1 MAEKVDFH
9 APGVEVKKSAC
20 YFCHQ
25 NCGVLAYVKDGECI
39 GIEGDPDHITSQGG
53 LCCRGTTGF
62 EFLDHPARVNHA
74 LKRAGAKGENKW
86 VEIPYDQAIEEIAAK
101 LNQIK
106 AESGAEAVATAGGT
120 LRTDDWARRRFMN
133 LFGSPNGFHNALLC
147 WIPTFMI
154 ETVVSGWSP
163 FETDLGNSRCLILW
177 GINPGASNM
186 PGMRGYTD
194 LKKKGLKIICVDP
207 RYSETAAHA
216 DIWLPLRPG
225 SDTALSLAMLNT
237 IIFEGLYD
245 KKFVKEWCIG
255 FDELKKHIKPYTA
268 RWASEKTWLDPE
280 LIREAARMYA
290 TNTPGNIQW
299 GCTWDQVGKSAG
311 AGAHARAIMRAICG
325 NLDCPGGDLMPGP
338 AMNYITDEEME
349 ANDWLPEEQKAKQIG
364 SNKFKLTSWPG
375 YQMVADTAK
384 ATWGKAPTAE
394 WMCEAHGPSVFKA
407 IITGDPYQ
415 IRALIVNATNPISCY
430 GDSKMILEAYKRIE
444 FMVTVDYWI
453 TPTALYSDYVL
464 PCAGALERPVMHNNY
479 GVTDSLVCSQRAIQP
494 MYDRHTDY
502 TFWRKLG
509 LACGQDPEMWP
520 WETEEEAFYYII
532 SPTGYECDSYD
543 DFVEKYR
550 YYYPPQEFNK
560 YTKRG
565 FCTRSGKVELKSSI
579 LERLGYPPLPTYI
592 APSENEEENPDVAS
606 KFPLVLS
613 TGGGFMP
620 FHHSEHFNNM
630 KMRYI
635 KNDPYFT
642 INPEKAA
649 ELGIE
654 EGDWCWIE
662 TRRGR
667 IKQRANVEPAVDPRV
682 IFCQRGWWRPER
694 GPQGLDPFGCLESNV
709 NVLTSVDDW
718 DCDPIG
724 GSWANRGLLCRV
736 YKVQPGDQIDI
747 EWSIPGSADTPGV
760 SMMPSEQPMAYEL
773 VPYVEPEPDFEVPE
787 GLRWDPDTE
796 TAWDYDHVLAYDPES
811 GWLYHPESGTYYDLV
826 TRFMYDGEQGC
837 LVDGDGY
844 RYDLETREP
853 LDEIPAAGADPLADL
868 VYDEEGGYYWT
879 PDYSCYYDQES
890 GWLINAETGV
900 YYDPTTRFAYDPET
914 EDLVDEVGNHFP
926 IGYVPEA
933 EVVEEAPMDIPAGL
947 VYDPEGGYYWTED
960 YTCYYDTETGWLIN
974 YETGTY
980 YCPTTRFAY
989 DPEAGDLVDEAT
1001 GQHYPLDY
1009 SPEAEAEA
1017 APVEEVAAAAPATP
1031 TVRKA
1036 EPVAEAVAEPEP
1048 EPSVDASADPLA
1060 AVKAAIAK
1068 QQPVV
1073 LEEDFVRAAKLGA
1086 FAPKPGRLEYN
1097 AVTGRML
1104 DPVTGK
1110 YYDKNTLTE
1119 VELTLGQRNR
1129 LEAEAKQLAKKAK
1142 KANKKA
1148 PFKVSEGLY
1157 WDEATGSAWD
1167 ESHELEFVKLVGR
1180 LRDAAGNWFAVG
1192 SLEPVELSTGQLN
1205 ALAAEDKKMARA
1217 AKKANKKAPFE
1228 VPEGLIWDE
1237 ETQTAWD
1244 YDHVLAYDPES
1255 GWLYNPETQVFYD
1268 VFSRFA
1274 YDAEAECLVDEKTG
1288 LRYDMERELLPG
1300 QIEATE
1306 EVAEVVEEVA
1316 EVVEEA
1322 EEELL
1327 PLEILERLEYS
1338 KITGRLHDPETDK
1351 YYDKYTLDEVELSRG
1366 QINRLAAEA
1375 KKMAQKAKK
1384 ANKKAPYRIPEG
1396 LIWDAETES
1405 AWDYDH
1411 ELEYVKL
1418 IGRLR
1423 DAAGNYFAV
1432 DTREPVE
1439 LSRGQINLLEAEV
1452 KKAAKAIKKA
1462 NKKAPYRIP
1471 EGLIWD
1477 EATGKA
1483 WNLDHTLEYSKLTGR
1498 LYDSATDSYFAVDTG
1513 EPVEL
1518 STGQLNRLE
1527 AEAKKRAREIKKLN
1541 KKAPFEVPE
1550 GLIYDPQGGYAW
1562 TEDNTCYYDVESGWL
1577 INAESGV
1584 YYDLVTRFAYDPE
1597 GECLVNEADGFH
1609 YSLDGYE
1616 PLDGGPN
1623 PFGEPEPEPEPEVA
1637 PVAEAAP
1644 AAEVA
1649 AAEEAEVFQVQPLG
1663 EAAPDAG
1670 RLEYNALT
1678 GRMLD
1683 PETGKYYDK
1692 NTLTE
1697 VELTLGQRN
1706 RLEAGA
1712 KAIAKQAKKANKK
1725 APFAVPE
1732 GLIWDEET
1740 QSAWDYDHK
1749 LEYVKSIGRLR
1760 DAEGNWFATDSRE
1773 PVELSTGQRNLLEA
1787 EAKAIAKQA
1796 KKANKKAPYKVPE
1809 GLIWDEATGSAWD
1822 YDHELEYVKQV
1833 GRLRDAAGNYFAVD
1847 TRETVELSTG
1857 QLNVLA
1863 AEEKAKARAA
1873 KKANKKAPFEVPEG
1887 LIWDEETQTA
1897 WDYDHVLAYDPE
1909 SGWLYNP
1916 ETQVFYDVFSRFAYD
1931 AEAECLV
1938 DEKTGLRYDMER
1950 QLLPGQIEATE
1961 EVAEVV
1967 EEVAEVEEAA
1977 EILTDAE
1984 GHVMIQPLG
1993 EAAPDAGRLQYDE
2006 VTGRMVDPETGKY
2019 YDKNTCT
2026 EVELSRGQINRLEAG
2041 AKEIAKKAKKANK
2054 KAPFAVP
2061 EGLIWDEE
2069 TQSAWDY
2076 DHKLEYVKS
2085 IGRLRDAE
2093 GNWFATD
2100 SREPVE
2106 LSTGQRN
2113 LLEAEAKAIAK
2124 QAKKANKKAP
2134 YKVPEG
2140 LIWDEAT
2147 GSAWDY
2153 DHKLEY
2159 VKLVGRLRDAEGNW
2173 FATDTREPVELS
2185 LGQLNRLEAEEKKRL
2200 RAIKKANKKA
2210 PFEVPEGLM
2219 WDEATQTAWD
2229 YDHVLA
2235 YDPES
2240 GWLYNPET
2248 QVFYDVVTRFAYD
2261 AEAENLVDEATGK
2274 HYDMTTREEI
2284 M

>member
-25 NCGVLAYVKDGECI
+25 NCGVLAYVKDGKCI

-62 EFLDHPARVNHA
+62 DFLDHPARVNHA

-133 LFGSPNGFHNALLC
+133 QFGSPNGFHNALLC

-154 ETVVSGWSP
+154 ETAVSGWSP
-163 FETDLGNSRCLILW
+163 FETDLGNSKCLILW

-237 IIFEGLYD
+237 IIYEGLYD

-255 FDELKKHIKPYTA
+255 FDELKKHVKPYTA

-290 TNTPGNIQW
+290 NNTPGNIQW

-338 AMNYITDEEME
+338 AANYITDEEME

-375 YQMVADTAK
+375 YQMIADTAK

-394 WMCEAHGPSVFKA
+394 WMCEAHGPSIFKA

-430 GDSKMILEAYKRIE
+430 GDSKMIFEAYKRIE

-453 TPTALYSDYVL
+453 TPTAAYSDYVL
-464 PCAGALERPVMHNNY
+464 PAAGALERPVMHNNY

-494 MYDRHTDY
+494 LYDRHTDY

-560 YTKRG
+560 YTKNG

-606 KFPLVLS
+606 QFPLVLT

-667 IKQRANVEPAVDPRV
+667 IKQRANVEPAIDPRV
-682 IFCQRGWWRPER
+682 IVAQRGWWRPER
-694 GPQGLDPFGCLESNV
+694 GPQGIDPFGCLESNV

-736 YKVQPGDQIDI
+736 YKVKPGDQIDI
-747 EWSIPGSADTPGV
+747 SWSIPGSADTPGV
-760 SMMPSEQPMAYEL
+760 SMMPSDQPLAYEL

-787 GLRWDPDTE
+787 GLVWDPDTE
-796 TAWDYDHVLAYDPES
+796 TAWDEAHVLAYDPES
-811 GWLYHPESGTYYDLV
+811 GWLYHPETGTYYDLV

-853 LDEIPAAGADPLADL
+853 LDDMSAANALADL

-914 EDLVDEVGNHFP
+914 EDLVDEAGNHYP
-926 IGYVPEA
+926 LGYIPEA
-933 EVVEEAPMDIPAGL
+933 EAAEEVAMDVPAGL
-947 VYDPEGGYYWTED
+947 VYDAESGYYWTED
-960 YTCYYDTETGWLIN
+960 YTCYYDRESGWLIN
-974 YETGTY
+974 YETGVY

-989 DPEAGDLVDEAT
+989 DPEAGDLMDEAT

-1009 SPEAEAEA
+1009 SPEAEAE
-1017 APVEEVAAAAPATP
+1017 VA
-1031 TVRKA
+1031 
-1036 EPVAEAVAEPEP
+1036 PEP
-1048 EPSVDASADPLA
+1048 EPVVEAAPAVAVDASADPLA
-1060 AVKAAIAK
+1060 AVKAAIAAAT
-1068 QQPVV
+1068 PAVV
-1073 LEEDFVRAAKLGA
+1073 EENFVRAGKLGA
-1086 FAPKPGRLEYN
+1086 LAPKP
-1097 AVTGRML
+1097 
-1104 DPVTGK
+1104 
-1110 YYDKNTLTE
+1110 
-1119 VELTLGQRNR
+1119 
-1129 LEAEAKQLAKKAK
+1129 
-1142 KANKKA
+1142 
-1148 PFKVSEGLY
+1148 
-1157 WDEATGSAWD
+1157 
-1167 ESHELEFVKLVGR
+1167 
-1180 LRDAAGNWFAVG
+1180 
-1192 SLEPVELSTGQLN
+1192 
-1205 ALAAEDKKMARA
+1205 
-1217 AKKANKKAPFE
+1217 
-1228 VPEGLIWDE
+1228 
-1237 ETQTAWD
+1237 
-1244 YDHVLAYDPES
+1244 
-1255 GWLYNPETQVFYD
+1255 
-1268 VFSRFA
+1268 
-1274 YDAEAECLVDEKTG
+1274 
-1288 LRYDMERELLPG
+1288 
-1300 QIEATE
+1300 
-1306 EVAEVVEEVA
+1306 
-1316 EVVEEA
+1316 
-1322 EEELL
+1322 
-1327 PLEILERLEYS
+1327 ERLEY
-1338 KITGRLHDPETDK
+1338 
-1351 YYDKYTLDEVELSRG
+1351 
-1366 QINRLAAEA
+1366 
-1375 KKMAQKAKK
+1375 
-1384 ANKKAPYRIPEG
+1384 
-1396 LIWDAETES
+1396 
-1405 AWDYDH
+1405 
-1411 ELEYVKL
+1411 
-1418 IGRLR
+1418 
-1423 DAAGNYFAV
+1423 
-1432 DTREPVE
+1432 
-1439 LSRGQINLLEAEV
+1439 
-1452 KKAAKAIKKA
+1452 
-1462 NKKAPYRIP
+1462 
-1471 EGLIWD
+1471 
-1477 EATGKA
+1477 
-1483 WNLDHTLEYSKLTGR
+1483 
-1498 LYDSATDSYFAVDTG
+1498 DS
-1513 EPVEL
+1513 
-1518 STGQLNRLE
+1518 
-1527 AEAKKRAREIKKLN
+1527 I
-1541 KKAPFEVPE
+1541 
-1550 GLIYDPQGGYAW
+1550 
-1562 TEDNTCYYDVESGWL
+1562 
-1577 INAESGV
+1577 
-1584 YYDLVTRFAYDPE
+1584 
-1597 GECLVNEADGFH
+1597 
-1609 YSLDGYE
+1609 
-1616 PLDGGPN
+1616 
-1623 PFGEPEPEPEPEVA
+1623 
-1637 PVAEAAP
+1637 
-1644 AAEVA
+1644 
-1649 AAEEAEVFQVQPLG
+1649 
-1663 EAAPDAG
+1663 
-1670 RLEYNALT
+1670 T

-1692 NTLTE
+1692 
-1697 VELTLGQRN
+1697 
-1706 RLEAGA
+1706 A
-1712 KAIAKQAKKANKK
+1712 
-1725 APFAVPE
+1725 
-1732 GLIWDEET
+1732 
-1740 QSAWDYDHK
+1740 
-1749 LEYVKSIGRLR
+1749 
-1760 DAEGNWFATDSRE
+1760 
-1773 PVELSTGQRNLLEA
+1773 
-1787 EAKAIAKQA
+1787 
-1796 KKANKKAPYKVPE
+1796 
-1809 GLIWDEATGSAWD
+1809 
-1822 YDHELEYVKQV
+1822 
-1833 GRLRDAAGNYFAVD
+1833 
-1847 TRETVELSTG
+1847 
-1857 QLNVLA
+1857 
-1863 AEEKAKARAA
+1863 
-1873 KKANKKAPFEVPEG
+1873 
-1887 LIWDEETQTA
+1887 
-1897 WDYDHVLAYDPE
+1897 
-1909 SGWLYNP
+1909 
-1916 ETQVFYDVFSRFAYD
+1916 
-1931 AEAECLV
+1931 
-1938 DEKTGLRYDMER
+1938 
-1950 QLLPGQIEATE
+1950 
-1961 EVAEVV
+1961 
-1967 EEVAEVEEAA
+1967 
-1977 EILTDAE
+1977 
-1984 GHVMIQPLG
+1984 
-1993 EAAPDAGRLQYDE
+1993 
-2006 VTGRMVDPETGKY
+2006 
-2019 YDKNTCT
+2019 TCT

-2054 KAPFAVP
+2054 KAPF
-2061 EGLIWDEE
+2061 
-2069 TQSAWDY
+2069 
-2076 DHKLEYVKS
+2076 
-2085 IGRLRDAE
+2085 
-2093 GNWFATD
+2093 
-2100 SREPVE
+2100 
-2106 LSTGQRN
+2106 
-2113 LLEAEAKAIAK
+2113 
-2124 QAKKANKKAP
+2124 
-2134 YKVPEG
+2134 KVPEG

-2147 GSAWDY
+2147 GSAWD
-2153 DHKLEY
+2153 DTHTLEY
-2159 VKLVGRLRDAEGNW
+2159 VKLIGRLTDGQGNY
-2173 FATDTREPVELS
+2173 FAVDTREPVELS
-2185 LGQLNRLEAEEKKRL
+2185 RGQINMLEAEAKQIAKKAKKLNKKAPFKVPEGLIWDEATGSAWDDTHTLEYVKMIGRL
-2200 RAIKKANKKA
+2200 VDAAGNYYAVDTREPVELSRGQINLLEAETKKMARAAKKANKKA

-2219 WDEATQTAWD
+2219 WDAETETAWD

-2248 QVFYDVVTRFAYD
+2248 QVFYDVFTRYAYD
-2261 AEAENLVDEATGK
+2261 AEAGYLVDE
-2274 HYDMTTREEI
+2274 
-2284 M
+2284 